1 MVDTISGGCRCGA
14 VGYTLAMSRL
24 PRTYACHC
32 LHCLTWSGSA
42 FSQQAVVPEDLFT
55 VTDNLAIYERT
66 TENRVSR
73 QRVCPTCF
81 TRVFNTN
88 TARPGMV
95 VLRAGTLDDSHL
107 LDVVAH
113 IWVKRKQPW
122 IVIPDGVP
130 QWDEGAPLEAMAM
143 CLQQPRLPVT
153 GPTWWWSWPTLSG
166 EPCLAAPV

>member
-1 MVDTISGGCRCGA
+1 MADTISGGCRCGA
-14 VGYTLAMSRL
+14 VRYTLAMSHL

-32 LHCLTWSGSA
+32 LHCQTWSGSA
-42 FSQQAVVPEDLFT
+42 FSQQAVVPEDLST
-55 VTDNLAIYERT
+55 VTGDLAIYERT

-113 IWVKRKQPW
+113 IWMKRKQPW

-130 QWDEGAPLEAMAM
+130 QWDEGAPLEAMAAA
-143 CLQQPRLPVT
+143 
-153 GPTWWWSWPTLSG
+153 
-166 EPCLAAPV
+166 LAG